1 MQSGEVN
8 STNEAEAEGNNAIP
22 RTMRYTVLGGEE
34 EPV

>member
-8 STNEAEAEGNNAIP
+8 STNEAEGNNAIP